1 MSPAS
6 NRSEVPTKAT
16 RDTLGSPF
24 GQALGAAS
32 VVDVPEESLASPA
45 ALTLLVRAAAE
56 RLRSSGGR
64 PTDPDWTL
72 VRQVPFSEENWG
84 RLGMLAHEIS
94 AHGRRVAPAQL
105 AAMLVEDGLDRLR
118 PGGADGSDDTRY
130 AATAAELDEH
140 VRRESSTVKPAKG
153 QPREGGHR

>member
-6 NRSEVPTKAT
+6 NHSEAPA
-16 RDTLGSPF
+16 GSRGESHASSF

-32 VVDVPEESLASPA
+32 VLDVPEESLASPT
-45 ALTLLVRAAAE
+45 ALATLARTAAE

-84 RLGMLAHEIS
+84 RLGTLAHEIS

-118 PGGADGSDDTRY
+118 PTGVNDPDDRGY
-130 AATAAELDEH
+130 AATAAELDRHLERESGASEPARRR
-140 VRRESSTVKPAKG
+140 RRED
-153 QPREGGHR
+153 GHD